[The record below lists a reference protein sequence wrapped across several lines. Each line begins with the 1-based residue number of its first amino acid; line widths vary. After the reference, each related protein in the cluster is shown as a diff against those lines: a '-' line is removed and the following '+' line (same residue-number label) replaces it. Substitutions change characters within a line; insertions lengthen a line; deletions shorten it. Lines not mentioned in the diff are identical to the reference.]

1 MRNIN
6 HKHLLY
12 VIGLFILASVAGLW
26 SWNTISELFNLP
38 HAQYKHVLAAFFML
52 LILKW
57 GLTPRHRMANWEF
70 GRDHKHTSH

>member
-6 HKHLLY
+6 HKHFLY

-38 HAQYKHVLAAFFML
+38 HAQYKHALAAFFLL
-52 LILKW
+52 LIVKW
-57 GLTPRHRMANWEF
+57 GLSPSHRAVNRIF
-70 GRDHKHTSH
+70 RGNSGYPNH